1 MTKACC
7 QPKTNVMILACS
19 GASNVGQLS
28 NQAAI
33 ELTQEGYGKMFCL
46 AGIGGQ
52 LSGFVQS
59 AKDVPNLVAIDG
71 CQVGCTKAILD
82 HAGITPSSYIVL
94 TDNPR
99 IEKNKNFDLKRDD
112 IEKVKSAVK
121 GMPLAEGAPAVA
133 GSGGCCSCS

>member
-1 MTKACC
+1 MTDVCC
-7 QPKTNVMILACS
+7 QSNKNVMILACS

-71 CQVGCTKAILD
+71 CQVGCAKAILD
-82 HAGITPSSYIVL
+82 QAGISAKNYLIL
-94 TDNPR
+94 TDNPG
-99 IEKNKNFDLKRDD
+99 IDKNKDFELKR
-112 IEKVKSAVK
+112 EEVEQVKSAIK
-121 GMPLAEGAPAVA
+121 KLPLAKGAPA
-133 GSGGCCSCS
+133 GDGGDCSCS